1 MLIPWRVTVLSPPLS
16 GRICWFSRKDF
27 FGSLMQPAPA
37 FPGVLVGGR
46 RKVQQQKISGRMNQ
60 GDMDVSENSQDI
72 I

>member
-1 MLIPWRVTVLSPPLS
+1 
-16 GRICWFSRKDF
+16 
-27 FGSLMQPAPA
+27 MQPAPA

-72 I
+72 IWCLILLVGGYG